1 MIVSVNDLKRGMI
14 IDGDIFSK
22 KGALLL
28 YKGFKIENADLV
40 AVVLR
45 RNGINELI
53 IKDDMMMED
62 ISPFNVIESDSVKQ
76 KIEHEITS
84 FKEEFS
90 QVLSHVKEDVESFRQ
105 SQDLSDIKDLKQG
118 LSLAKQYENSILTYF
133 QLVEKIK
140 TESRDD
146 YSYML
151 ETSLLSYSLG
161 KWLGKSEHELQE
173 ICQASLLYSIL
184 RYVDF
189 DFSIT
194 DIYSIKGSDS
204 ISKEVLQA
212 AFHINERTDGSG
224 VPHGLTREQIHPYA
238 KIVSVIDVYQTLTG
252 GSEVAGGLSIF
263 QTIRIMETEY
273 ITKLDVKSLYVFLHK
288 IGSKFIGSSI
298 RLSDGT
304 VGEIVFVPE
313 NEISM
318 PYIRLI
324 DGHVINLQNPQYKSR
339 QILEIF

>member
-1 MIVSVNDLKRGMI
+1 MIVSVDDLKKGMI

-45 RNGINELI
+45 RNGIDELI
-53 IKDDMMMED
+53 VKDDVTFQE
-62 ISPFNVIESDSVKQ
+62 IPSFNVIESDTVKQ
-76 KIEHEITS
+76 KIEHEITA
-84 FKEEFS
+84 FKEEFTE
-90 QVLSHVKEDVESFRQ
+90 VLSHVKANVESFRQ
-105 SQDLSDIKDLKQG
+105 SQDLSDIKDLEQG
-118 LSLAKQYENSILTYF
+118 LSLAEQYKGSILTYF

-140 TESRDD
+140 AENRDE
-146 YSYML
+146 YSHML

-161 KWLGKSEHELQE
+161 KWLDKSETELQE

-184 RYVDF
+184 KYVDF
-189 DFSIT
+189 DFSIP

-224 VPHGLTREQIHPYA
+224 SPHGLTREQIHPYA
-238 KIVSVIDVYQTLTG
+238 KIISVIDVYQTLTG
-252 GSEVAGGLSIF
+252 GSEISNGLSVF
-263 QTIRIMETEY
+263 QAIRIMETEY

-304 VGEIVFVPE
+304 IGEIVFVPE

-318 PYIRLI
+318 PYIKLI

>member
-1 MIVSVNDLKRGMI
+1 MIVSVNDLKKGMI
-14 IDGDIFSK
+14 IDSDIFSK

-53 IKDDMMMED
+53 VKDETTVDENY
-62 ISPFNVIESDSVKQ
+62 SLNVIESDSIKK
-76 KIEHEITS
+76 KIEYEITA
-84 FKEEFS
+84 FKEEFK
-90 QVLSHVKEDVESFRQ
+90 QVLSVVKADVESFKQ
-105 SQDLSDIKDLKQG
+105 SQDLSDIKDLEHG
-118 LSLAKQYENSILTYF
+118 LSLAKQYEGSVLTFF

-140 TESRDD
+140 SESQDE
-146 YSYML
+146 YSNML

-161 KWLGKSEHELQE
+161 KWLDKTETELRE
-173 ICQASLLYSIL
+173 ICEASLLYSIFK
-184 RYVDF
+184 YVGF
-189 DFSIT
+189 DFSVH
-194 DIYSIKGSDS
+194 DIDSIKGADS
-204 ISKEVLQA
+204 ISREVLKA
-212 AFHINERTDGSG
+212 AFDINERTDGSG
-224 VPHGLTREQIHPYA
+224 SPRGLTRDQIHPYA
-238 KIVSVIDVYQTLTG
+238 KVISIIEVYQSLTRR
-252 GSEVAGGLSIF
+252 SEFSDGLSVF
-263 QTIRIMETEY
+263 QAIRIMETEY
-273 ITKLDVKSLYVFLHK
+273 ITKLDVKSLYVFLHR

-318 PYIRLI
+318 PYIKLL
-324 DGHVINLQNPQYKSR
+324 DGHVINLQNPQYKNR